1 MNAQLHRHVL
11 LMLHR
16 RAVMIVYA
24 QQVLNLMKKVIVSIL
39 MSAYPH
45 HVVKWKC
52 AKTLLADSSANV
64 NKEPHLT
71 TTQSVLILTS
81 VRKPPVPQMEF
92 VLILSSA
99 VVTAVHVQ
107 EDTSGTAIR

>member
-1 MNAQLHRHVL
+1 
-11 LMLHR
+11 
-16 RAVMIVYA
+16 
-24 QQVLNLMKKVIVSIL
+24 

-92 VLILSSA
+92 VLILSSV
-99 VVTAVHVQ
+99 VVTAVPAL
-107 EDTSGTAIR
+107 EATLGTAIRHATNPHNTAITRNKTAPCAPVSS